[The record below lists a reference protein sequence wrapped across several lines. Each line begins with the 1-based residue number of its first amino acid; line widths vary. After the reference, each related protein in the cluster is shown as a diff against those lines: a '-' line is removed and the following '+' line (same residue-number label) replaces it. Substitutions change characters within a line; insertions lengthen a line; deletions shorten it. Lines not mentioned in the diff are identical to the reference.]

1 MYNYIPLEQAADILD
16 SYRKPVNNKE
26 RLNLIKGK
34 PLDELFPY
42 YGATGQVGWID
53 SFLTDGEYILL
64 GEDGAPF
71 LNPYAE
77 KAYIIYGKTWVNN
90 HAHILR
96 SKTNNEFLCYY
107 LNYFNYKNYVSGT
120 TRLKLTQAQMRKIP
134 IPNIP
139 SDEQFRIVARI
150 EELFSELDKA
160 VGTLKTTKEQLEV
173 YRQAVL
179 KAAFEGKYTKW
190 WRKNHN
196 VSANEEYCEL
206 RKENQVFKDTSGDE
220 NELSLNIPDEWM
232 KVRLGEIFDV
242 EVGATPSRQHAEYWN
257 GSIPWVSSGEVR
269 FTTINKTREMIT
281 DIGLK
286 NASTNL
292 QPIGTVLLAM
302 IGEGKTRG
310 QSAILNIPAA
320 HNQNTAAI
328 LVSKTLCQPKYIYYF
343 LQLNYE
349 NTRRVGSGNNQK
361 ALNKERVRAIRVP
374 FAPIAEQSIIVKE
387 IEKRLSICENIE
399 QTVNTALA
407 QADAMRQSILKQ
419 AFEGKI

>member
-16 SYRKPVNNKE
+16 SYRKPVNSKE

-139 SDEQFRIVARI
+139 SDEQSRIVASI

-160 VGTLKTTKEQLEV
+160 VDTLKTTKEQLEV
-173 YRQAVL
+173 YRQ
-179 KAAFEGKYTKW
+179 T
-190 WRKNHN
+190 
-196 VSANEEYCEL
+196 
-206 RKENQVFKDTSGDE
+206 
-220 NELSLNIPDEWM
+220 
-232 KVRLGEIFDV
+232 
-242 EVGATPSRQHAEYWN
+242 
-257 GSIPWVSSGEVR
+257 
-269 FTTINKTREMIT
+269 
-281 DIGLK
+281 
-286 NASTNL
+286 
-292 QPIGTVLLAM
+292 
-302 IGEGKTRG
+302 
-310 QSAILNIPAA
+310 
-320 HNQNTAAI
+320 I
-328 LVSKTLCQPKYIYYF
+328 LVDAFRAATNSTYLKVGCVCAKIVDCPHSTPKWEKSGKLCHRTTNFKRGYLDLQSPNYVSEETFHDRNRRIIPQPGDVLYSREGSVLGIACTIPSNVYPCLGQRMMLLRSGKK
-343 LQLNYE
+343 LNNRYLMHYL
-349 NTRRVGSGNNQK
+349 NSPMVTNHVIATKGGTGSPHINVGDI
-361 ALNKERVRAIRVP
+361 KEFKI
-374 FAPIAEQSIIVKE
+374 PIPSLEEQSNIVRQ
-387 IEKRLSICENIE
+387 IEEQLSSCDNVEK
-399 QTVNTALA
+399 TVDAILA

-419 AFEGKI
+419 AFEGTL